1 MLYSFNVNQNSD
13 NGEIHIYEEGE
24 LKSICR
30 LKGVVK
36 DEFLAFK
43 INGKKKIYFIE
54 DEVRVIAAKL
64 QNQGRNV
71 CGVCMSHLFKTE

>member
-36 DEFLAFK
+36 DKFLAFK
-43 INGKKKIYFIE
+43 INGKQKIYFTE

-64 QNQGRNV
+64 QNRGYNL
-71 CGVCMSHLFKTE
+71 CGVCMSHLYKTE

>member
-1 MLYSFNVNQNSD
+1 MLYGFNVNSNSD
-13 NGEIHIYEEGE
+13 NDEIHIYAKGV

-64 QNQGRNV
+64 QNRGYNL
-71 CGVCMSHLFKTE
+71 CGVCMSHLYKTE